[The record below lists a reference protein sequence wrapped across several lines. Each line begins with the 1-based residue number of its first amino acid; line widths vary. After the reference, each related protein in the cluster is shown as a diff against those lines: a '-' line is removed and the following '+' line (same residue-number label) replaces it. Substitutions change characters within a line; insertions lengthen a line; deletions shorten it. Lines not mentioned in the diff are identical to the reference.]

1 MNMMWRISVLWGC
14 FLLLVTTFCEM
25 SNVTAL
31 PNCSFPAVYSFGD
44 SLTDN
49 GNAIAALPD
58 QFALSE
64 SNPYGLLF
72 PHHAADRYCD
82 GRLLV
87 DYIGNIHKLQ
97 RPRRLYNA
105 YIFLD
110 PLNCIWK
117 RNVSTLTLYSAA
129 FTWTHPII
137 FEKIKKP
144 LLSHSYVIIY
154 SLQPTFWYYAY
165 LILTREQ
172 PLLWGGGPTMPSWGE
187 SQQTSRT
194 APTSLLQDRL
204 HATALFGNQTLV
216 SIVHFHWTYRSRGY
230 IVTEFALNSTTARTV
245 SHAIYISTAVLS
257 GCSAYWPF
265 DSWKY
270 FLCTVVVLV
279 ELVCCILWRFRA
291 FFGCDDLYRR
301 VRFSALNRTLDHGR
315 VSN

>member
-1 MNMMWRISVLWGC
+1 MPWGW

-87 DYIGNIHKLQ
+87 DYIGNIRKLL

-110 PLNCIWK
+110 PLNYIESGYL
-117 RNVSTLTLYSAA
+117 STLTLYSAA
-129 FTWTHPII
+129 ITWTHAII
-137 FEKIKKP
+137 FEKIKKSHCYPFRMLSSIAYNQHSDIMQIP
-144 LLSHSYVIIY
+144 L
-154 SLQPTFWYYAY
+154 
-165 LILTREQ
+165 
-172 PLLWGGGPTMPSWGE
+172 
-187 SQQTSRT
+187 
-194 APTSLLQDRL
+194 
-204 HATALFGNQTLV
+204 
-216 SIVHFHWTYRSRGY
+216 
-230 IVTEFALNSTTARTV
+230 
-245 SHAIYISTAVLS
+245 
-257 GCSAYWPF
+257 
-265 DSWKY
+265 
-270 FLCTVVVLV
+270 
-279 ELVCCILWRFRA
+279 
-291 FFGCDDLYRR
+291 
-301 VRFSALNRTLDHGR
+301 
-315 VSN
+315 